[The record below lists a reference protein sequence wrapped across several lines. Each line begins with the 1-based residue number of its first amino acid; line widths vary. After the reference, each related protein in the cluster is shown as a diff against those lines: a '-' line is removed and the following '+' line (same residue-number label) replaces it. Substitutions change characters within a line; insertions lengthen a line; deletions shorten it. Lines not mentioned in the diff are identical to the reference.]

1 MRKGLTWG
9 ALASLTFVLSACGKS
24 GKEPVPPTPTPTPP
38 SNEIGKVDEN
48 DTNGQKALAAPIY
61 FRIPKGTSFR
71 LQVKGT
77 GTLTL
82 VGAKASAEKLTY
94 IAGDAGVVGVE
105 GSLAALE
112 IIADGISEFKVAKAS
127 STLKHITLLTTGRG
141 DQQVSSIDLTN
152 APELTYLWLAGHVLD
167 HLDLTKQMKL
177 KELGLGS
184 YNTGLPNFK
193 GKERSSN
200 YKKVSLPIN
209 NVLEVFI
216 SRSPLTNQSLDLD
229 NLPKIKQF
237 RAQSPSFTEVSFDKS
252 RDLEVLVIDRPS
264 GGGGFSLELENMPR
278 LKDITL
284 RDTHVT
290 TAKLHNLP
298 SLGKDSNIT
307 IAVGTK
313 ELDLAGIPQAMLP
326 VLLGKF
332 SPATV
337 EKLDVTGADVTTLDV
352 SKFVKLI
359 ALKVKGTGLSEAEL
373 VKTIGQLTAPSGQ
386 LEIEAARLTANVQ
399 NALTTKGWTAKTN

>member
-1 MRKGLTWG
+1 M
-9 ALASLTFVLSACGKS
+9 
-24 GKEPVPPTPTPTPP
+24 
-38 SNEIGKVDEN
+38 DN
-48 DTNGQKALAAPIY
+48 DTNGNKALAAPVY

-82 VGAKASAEKLTY
+82 IGAKASTEKLTY
-94 IAGDAGVVGVE
+94 VAGDAGVVGIE

-112 IIADGISEFKVAKAS
+112 IIADGISEFKVGKAS

-264 GGGGFSLELENMPR
+264 RSGGFSLELENMPR

-352 SKFVKLI
+352 SKFAKLV
-359 ALKVKGTGLSEAEL
+359 ALKVKGTSLSEAEL
-373 VKTIGQLTAPSGQ
+373 VKTIDQLTAPSGQ
-386 LEIEAARLTANVQ
+386 LEIEVARLTANVQ

>member
-1 MRKGLTWG
+1 MRKGLIWV
-9 ALASLTFVLSACGKS
+9 ALASLTFALSACGKS

-71 LQVKGT
+71 LRVRGV
-77 GTLTL
+77 GDLTL
-82 VGAKASAEKLTY
+82 IGAKSSTQQYTY
-94 IAGDAGVVGVE
+94 TAGDGGIVGIE
-105 GSLAALE
+105 GALDALE
-112 IIADGISEFKVAKAS
+112 IITDGITEFKVAKPT
-127 STLKHITLLTTGRG
+127 STLKRITLLTAAYGTLP
-141 DQQVSSIDLTN
+141 VSSIDLTN
-152 APELTYLWLAGHVLD
+152 APELTYLWLAGHELN
-167 HLDLTKQMKL
+167 HLDLTKQTKL

-184 YNTGLPNFK
+184 YNTGLSNFN

-200 YKKVSLPIN
+200 YKKVSLPVN

-216 SRSPLTNQSLDLD
+216 SRSPLTNQSMDLD

-237 RAQSPSFTEVSFDKS
+237 RAQSPSFTKVSFDKS

-278 LKDITL
+278 LKDVTL

-298 SLGKDSNIT
+298 SLGEDSNIT

-326 VLLGKF
+326 VLLDRF

-352 SKFVKLI
+352 SKFAMLT
-359 ALKVKGTGLSEAEL
+359 ALDVKGTGLSEAEL
-373 VKTIGQLTAPSGQ
+373 VKTISQLTAPSGQ
-386 LEIEAARLTANVQ
+386 LEIEVARLTANVQ
-399 NALTTKGWTAKTN
+399 TALTTKGWTAKTN

>member
-1 MRKGLTWG
+1 M
-9 ALASLTFVLSACGKS
+9 
-24 GKEPVPPTPTPTPP
+24 PPTPTPTPP

-71 LQVKGT
+71 LRVRGV
-77 GTLTL
+77 GDLTL
-82 VGAKASAEKLTY
+82 IGAKSSTQQYTY
-94 IAGDAGVVGVE
+94 TAGDGGIVGIE
-105 GSLAALE
+105 GALDALE
-112 IIADGISEFKVAKAS
+112 IITDGITEFKVAKPT
-127 STLKHITLLTTGRG
+127 STLKRITLLTAAYGTLP
-141 DQQVSSIDLTN
+141 VSSIDLTN
-152 APELTYLWLAGHVLD
+152 APELTYLWLAGHELN
-167 HLDLTKQMKL
+167 HLDLTKQTKL

-184 YNTGLPNFK
+184 YNTGLSNFN

-200 YKKVSLPIN
+200 YKKVSLPVN

-216 SRSPLTNQSLDLD
+216 SRSPLTNQSMDLD

-237 RAQSPSFTEVSFDKS
+237 RAQSPSFTKVSFDKS

-278 LKDITL
+278 LKDVTL

-298 SLGKDSNIT
+298 SLGEDSNIT

-326 VLLGKF
+326 VLLDRF

-352 SKFVKLI
+352 SKFAMLT
-359 ALKVKGTGLSEAEL
+359 ALDVKGTGLSEAEL
-373 VKTIGQLTAPSGQ
+373 VKTCLLYTSPSP
-386 LEIEAARLTANVQ
+386 RD
-399 NALTTKGWTAKTN
+399 

>member
-1 MRKGLTWG
+1 MRKGLTWV

>member
-1 MRKGLTWG
+1 MRKGLTWV
-9 ALASLTFVLSACGKS
+9 ALASLTFALSACGSKS
-24 GKEPVPPTPTPTPP
+24 RNEPTPP
-38 SNEIGKVDEN
+38 PSNNIGKIVDN
-48 DTNGQKALAAPIY
+48 DTNGNKALAAPVY
-61 FRIPKGTSFR
+61 FRIPKGASFR

-82 VGAKASAEKLTY
+82 IGAKASTEKLTY
-94 IAGDAGVVGVE
+94 VAGDAGVVGVE

-112 IIADGISEFKVAKAS
+112 IIADGISEFKVGKAS

-152 APELTYLWLAGHVLD
+152 APELSYLWLAGHVLD
-167 HLDLTKQMKL
+167 HLDLTHQTKL

-209 NVLEVFI
+209 NMLEVFI

-337 EKLDVTGADVTTLDV
+337 EKLDVTGADVSTLDV
-352 SKFVKLI
+352 SKFVKLV